1 MHQCILGLSCIS
13 MKDDNAGLI
22 LSYQIFIH
30 ISQLSTFCS
39 QKKIAALSCDCC
51 LLSPYVIWNYFFR
64 PRFCEFLNGK
74 NISIL
79 FFQMLV
85 VCIFIIFF
93 FLASC
98 LVWLIINLSN
108 VLRNTTPLWLFLKAK
123 YLIAI
128 HGISPDG
135 WLNKLHGIC
144 Q

>member
-13 MKDDNAGLI
+13 MKDDNAGLF

-93 FLASC
+93 FFGFMSC
-98 LVWLIINLSN
+98 LINYKFVKCFTKHYTAVIISESKIFDRHSWNQS
-108 VLRNTTPLWLFLKAK
+108 
-123 YLIAI
+123 
-128 HGISPDG
+128 G
-135 WLNKLHGIC
+135 WLVE
-144 Q
+144 